1 MLELRKATSYHKGLI
16 IAGANPCAKLSPA
29 LDASCREVQIS
40 LDLRRAAGRVDLDL
54 NGRIGFPTPT
64 LANGGL
70 TV

>member
-1 MLELRKATSYHKGLI
+1 MLDLRKATSYQTGLI
-16 IAGANPCAKLSPA
+16 IAGANPCAKLPTVRE
-29 LDASCREVQIS
+29 ASCREVEIS
-40 LDLRRAAGRVDLDL
+40 LDLRRAAGLVDLDL